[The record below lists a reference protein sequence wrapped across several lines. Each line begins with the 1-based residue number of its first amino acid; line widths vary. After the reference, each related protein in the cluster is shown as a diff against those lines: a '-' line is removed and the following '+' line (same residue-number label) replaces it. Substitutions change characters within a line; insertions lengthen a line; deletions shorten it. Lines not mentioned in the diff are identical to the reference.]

1 MQGLGLELCKFD
13 YINAAYWRAGD
24 LRRFTRDLRPAR
36 FPGDRVVPGSLQQLF
51 GGVYFNDPDGNS
63 NEVYFE
69 DIEAFRRRPE
79 EGEYHRQLV
88 GVSS

>member
-1 MQGLGLELCKFD
+1 MTGNRNQERRIQPPGLGD
-13 YINAAYWRAGD
+13 GD
-24 LRRFTRDLRPAR
+24 LRRFTGDLRPAR
-36 FPGDRVVPGSLQQLF
+36 FPGDRVIPGSLQQLF